1 MILQIFI
8 LPFIFVVIYIFFVY
22 GQESIDKKRRTIY
35 ENIKEQQESKS
46 HAGHNEKSVGV
57 K

>member
-22 GQESIDKKRRTIY
+22 GQESIDKERELKRKGG
-35 ENIKEQQESKS
+35 N
-46 HAGHNEKSVGV
+46 
-57 K
+57 